1 MAQIPRERLT
11 ADLLLTRNDN
21 GDTPLHAAAYMGH
34 LDQVPPALF
43 TPELLNVRNYDGVTV
58 GRLAI
63 QGGFTGQ
70 IPPDLRPK
78 SPGAVSK
85 LLTRLGMRRSPF

>member
-1 MAQIPRERLT
+1 
-11 ADLLLTRNDN
+11 
-21 GDTPLHAAAYMGH
+21 MGH